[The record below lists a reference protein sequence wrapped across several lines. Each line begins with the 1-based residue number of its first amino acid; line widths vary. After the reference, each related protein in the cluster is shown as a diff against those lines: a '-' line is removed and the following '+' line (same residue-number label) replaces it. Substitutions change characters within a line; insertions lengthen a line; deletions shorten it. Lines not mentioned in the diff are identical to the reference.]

1 MAKRHKKAIEFP
13 GKTPE
18 LSVDQA
24 AEEFLSRDFS
34 PNTQKAFQH
43 DLGGFLK
50 AFPGQ
55 PVSNLSSKQIAE
67 YLDGLTGQSGKPVKP
82 ATYNRHYG
90 TLSNFFA
97 YLFRQEEIQVNPL
110 ARVERRRNGKPLPR
124 PLSLDQI
131 EAFFANIGDL
141 RDRAFFS
148 LLYRS
153 GIRVSEALS
162 LNVEDLKIEDGTFRI
177 QGKGGKERVGY
188 LGEETVSLQRRYLRG
203 RGNPKSGFLFESREG
218 RLSYPRVYQLF
229 RGYAAGMKNPDGS
242 VLTIHQLRHTFGS
255 ERAGTVDPILLRD
268 MMGHE
273 NIRTTLQYSRVN
285 PTKTREAFK
294 AFDRQHDRRR
304 KRK

>member
-1 MAKRHKKAIEFP
+1 MAKRQGKVIEFP
-13 GKTPE
+13 GKTTE
-18 LSVDQA
+18 LTVNQA

-43 DLGGFLK
+43 DLGRFIK
-50 AFPGQ
+50 AFSGQ
-55 PVSNLSSKQIAE
+55 PASNLSSKQIAG
-67 YLDGLTGQSGKPVKP
+67 YLGGLTGKDDKPVKP

-90 TLSNFFA
+90 TLNNFFA
-97 YLFRQEEIQVNPL
+97 HLFRQEEIQVNPL

-124 PLSLDQI
+124 PLSPGQI

-141 RDRAFFS
+141 RDRSFFS

-177 QGKGGKERVGY
+177 QGKGDKERVGY
-188 LGEETVSLQRRYLRG
+188 LGEETVSLVRRYFRG
-203 RGNPKSGFLFESREG
+203 RGNPKSGPLFESREG
-218 RLSYPRVYQLF
+218 RLSYPRAYQLF

-242 VLTIHQLRHTFGS
+242 ALTIHQLRHTFGS
-255 ERAGTVDPILLRD
+255 ERAGTVDPVLLRD

-285 PTKTREAFK
+285 PERTREAFR
-294 AFDRQHDRRR
+294 AFDRKHSRRG